1 MAAQGILDELNDEKK
16 ATWKYLS
23 TSGSESSFQGCPKE
37 VKKGLHGRDATND
50 RSESALGVTTHQ
62 LQKYGRIGI
71 ANAAA
76 VSDAKTNGYFCRFS
90 GNGNKTKGM
99 LHLFDPKMRECLLTV
114 AIEDAPA
121 TISTNRDDLDKQRE
135 AKRKKEEMIEKKRWT
150 KQKRIS
156 SKLLITWICST
167 PRYVGRVI

>member
-1 MAAQGILDELNDEKK
+1 MERSVELAKVAAQGILDELHDEKK
-16 ATWKYLS
+16 GTWKYLS
-23 TSGSESSFQGCPKE
+23 VSGSESSFQGCPKE
-37 VKKGLHGRDATND
+37 AKEGLHGRDATND
-50 RSESALGVTTHQ
+50 RSESALGGTTHQ

-90 GNGNKTKGM
+90 VNGNKMKGIF
-99 LHLFDPKMRECLLTV
+99 HQFDPKMRECLLTV

-135 AKRKKEEMIEKKRWT
+135 AKRKKEEMIEK
-150 KQKRIS
+150 
-156 SKLLITWICST
+156 
-167 PRYVGRVI
+167 

>member
-1 MAAQGILDELNDEKK
+1 MPQMLLPMSALLSLQKVVAQRILDELHDEKK

-23 TSGSESSFQGCPKE
+23 ISGSESSFQGCPKE
-37 VKKGLHGRDATND
+37 VKEGLHGRDATND
-50 RSESALGVTTHQ
+50 RSENALGGTAHQ

-76 VSDAKTNGYFCRFS
+76 VSNAKTNGYFCRFS
-90 GNGNKTKGM
+90 VNGNKMKGM
-99 LHLFDPKMRECLLTV
+99 FHQFDPKMCECLLTV

-135 AKRKKEEMIEKKRWT
+135 AKRKKEEMI
-150 KQKRIS
+150 
-156 SKLLITWICST
+156 
-167 PRYVGRVI
+167 